1 LESALVKDEPTEIE
15 ISAKDKKN
23 PAPVTAGESS
33 DVAPDVLYWCGMH
46 HLQQKRSNSLDKA
59 REFFLRAVQRADHP
73 PHPLALYM
81 LGWLAELKG
90 DLKAAERYYC
100 YALQLEPIDSLF
112 FLRLKKLSKDTLSYV
127 KGLAKSAEKAEVH
140 RKRVLKKKN
149 KLRRRG
155 VSVPVGFEADETG
168 ELATALGIMR
178 KRMLLHERVFKLA
191 GMRKEQLGKRLVGLN
206 VPGKCVSLDPFWQ
219 ERLLHAFT
227 ECDDWASL
235 LRDSNTYKKI

>member
-1 LESALVKDEPTEIE
+1 
-15 ISAKDKKN
+15 
-23 PAPVTAGESS
+23 
-33 DVAPDVLYWCGMH
+33 
-46 HLQQKRSNSLDKA
+46 
-59 REFFLRAVQRADHP
+59 
-73 PHPLALYM
+73 M
-81 LGWLAELKG
+81 LGWLAELQG

-100 YALQLEPIDSLF
+100 YALQLEPMDSLS

-127 KGLAKSAEKAEVH
+127 KGLAKTAEKAEVQ

-168 ELATALGIMR
+168 EQAAALSTMR
-178 KRMLLHERVFKLA
+178 KRMLLHERVYKLA
-191 GMRKEQLGKRLVGLN
+191 IMRKVQLGKKLVGLN
-206 VPGKCVSLDPFWQ
+206 VPGKCISLDPFWL